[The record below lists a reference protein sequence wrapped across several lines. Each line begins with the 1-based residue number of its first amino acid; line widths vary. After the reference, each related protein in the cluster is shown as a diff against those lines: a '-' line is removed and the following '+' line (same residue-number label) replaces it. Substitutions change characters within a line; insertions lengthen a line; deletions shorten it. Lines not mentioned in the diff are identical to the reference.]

1 MARKPADQVANAAR
15 PEGREVIWAAI
26 RRLKVFC
33 LLDLEHETR
42 IRISTIKT
50 YVTGLAAAGHVRRI
64 PDPREGVDPR
74 FQRAYWSVSD
84 DAEREAPRVRRDGSP
99 VVQGRVREH
108 LWRTMKILG
117 MFTYRELIVHA
128 STEDCAVSLEDAR
141 SYCRMLCAAGYIER
155 VARGRWRDN
164 SRYRFVRDTGPRPP
178 QVQRVKQVFDPNL
191 GKVVWYQGAG
201 GAQ

>member
-42 IRISTIKT
+42 IRTSTIKT
-50 YVTGLAAAGHVRRI
+50 YLTGLTAAGYIARI

-74 FQRAYWSVSD
+74 FQRAYWTVPD

-117 MFTYRELIVHA
+117 VFTYRDLIVNA
-128 STEDCAVSLEDAR
+128 TTEECTVRLEDAR

-155 VARGRWRDN
+155 IARGRFRDTT
-164 SRYRFVRDTGPRPP
+164 RYRFLRDTGPRPP
-178 QVQRVKQVFDPNL
+178 QVQRVKQVWDANL
-191 GKVVWYQGAG
+191 GEVVWRQGDG
-201 GAQ
+201 GTQ